1 MAIRYAVPLTGSTVA
16 GSLSQNGC
24 STRMSQTQILNVIFA
39 AHARSTHH
47 KLALDALTHLQNG
60 QADRW
65 RTLILSQHTAY
76 LDGAKAPDDDFK
88 DFRNHVLHV
97 SENFWGGAVN
107 AAQNWYGTL
116 IDLLRA
122 QDWKEAAYAAGV
134 LSHYY
139 SDPLMPFHTGQS
151 EAEGAVHRACEWSVT
166 QSYDSLKNMMVT
178 NRMYPSMAAPSSS
191 DWLGD
196 MVRSGAQK
204 SHAYYELLIDH
215 YNLSVG
221 VKNPQAGMDLVAQQS
236 VADCLAHATVGFA
249 AILDRAFVESASIVP
264 DVPLTLQNVLST
276 INVPIRKLVNKLA
289 DARDKTAV
297 EAIWKEVQTT
307 GKAIESLPE
316 SEKLVRQ
323 FHAAEVLKV
332 PLSVLDAQKPKPAGQ
347 KYVMPPTASLPAG
360 SDEQGKDQGI
370 GSRLISLPGRKPEPP
385 KPAVTQSVKPVVPV
399 SRPVVADTQPV
410 TPPTAVLP
418 VIAVPKIAE
427 VSRAIAPQEP
437 RTPTASASLPA
448 PAVAQP
454 QPVKPVVSL
463 PEAAKQRG
471 LKYYLTM
478 DADIVDAPSIGPK
491 TASRF
496 QEIGIRRISE
506 FMNSDVNELAARFNS
521 RQFSKDVLRD
531 WQDQSR
537 LMLTVPGLRGHDAQL
552 LVAAEIR
559 NRDDLARADAE
570 QLLYSLDTIVESSE
584 GRRILRD
591 SAPPDLAE
599 VRSWISGAVS
609 ALTLKAG

>member
-1 MAIRYAVPLTGSTVA
+1 
-16 GSLSQNGC
+16 
-24 STRMSQTQILNVIFA
+24 MSQTQILNVIFA

-97 SENFWGGAVN
+97 NENFWGGAVK

-116 IDLLRA
+116 VDLLRA

-139 SDPLMPFHTGQS
+139 SDPVMPFHTGQS

-166 QSYDSLKNMMVT
+166 QSYDSLKNMIVT
-178 NRMYPSMAAPSSS
+178 NRMYPAMSAPSSS

-196 MVRSGAQK
+196 MVKSAAQK
-204 SHAYYELLIDH
+204 SHPFYELLIDH

-221 VKNPQAGMDLVAQQS
+221 VKNPQAGMDLVAQQA
-236 VADCLAHATVGFA
+236 VAQCLAHATVGFA

-264 DVPLTLQNVLST
+264 DVPLTLQNVLAT

-347 KYVMPPTASLPAG
+347 KYVMPPTASLPVGANE
-360 SDEQGKDQGI
+360 EQGRDAGLT
-370 GSRLISLPGRKPEPP
+370 SRLISLPGRKPEPP
-385 KPAVTQSVKPVVPV
+385 KPAATPPVTAVTATAPLVKQVAPSPASPIVTPVAAVAKPVMPATLPMTP
-399 SRPVVADTQPV
+399 SAPV
-410 TPPTAVLP
+410 T
-418 VIAVPKIAE
+418 
-427 VSRAIAPQEP
+427 AIAP
-437 RTPTASASLPA
+437 AIAAAA
-448 PAVAQP
+448 PVAG
-454 QPVKPVVSL
+454 VSKPVVSL
-463 PEAAKQRG
+463 PEPQKSRG
-471 LKYYLTM
+471 AKYYLTM

-496 QEIGIRRISE
+496 QEIGIRSISE
-506 FMNSDVNELAARFNS
+506 FMSSDVNELAAKFNS

-599 VRSWISGAVS
+599 VRSWISGAVT

>member
-1 MAIRYAVPLTGSTVA
+1 
-16 GSLSQNGC
+16 
-24 STRMSQTQILNVIFA
+24 MSQTQILNVIFA

-65 RTLILSQHTAY
+65 RTLILSQHSAY

-97 SENFWGGAVN
+97 SENFWGGAVS
-107 AAQNWYGTL
+107 AAQNWYGTFV
-116 IDLLRA
+116 DLLRA

-166 QSYDSLKNMMVT
+166 QSYDTLKNMMVT
-178 NRMYPSMAAPSSS
+178 NRMYPAMSAPASS

-196 MVRSGAQK
+196 MVRTGAQK

-236 VADCLAHATVGFA
+236 VAECLAHATVGFA

-307 GKAIESLPE
+307 GKAVESLPE

-360 SDEQGKDQGI
+360 NEEQSKDA
-370 GSRLISLPGRKPEPP
+370 SVNNRLISLPGRKAEPP
-385 KPAVTQSVKPVVPV
+385 KPVATPPVNTVAPAAPQPVKQVVPPVAAVAKPVMPATLPMTPPA
-399 SRPVVADTQPV
+399 PVVASPPQATPEATLSQQP
-410 TPPTAVLP
+410 
-418 VIAVPKIAE
+418 
-427 VSRAIAPQEP
+427 
-437 RTPTASASLPA
+437 
-448 PAVAQP
+448 
-454 QPVKPVVSL
+454 KPVVSL
-463 PEAAKQRG
+463 PEGTKARG
-471 LKYYLTM
+471 AKYYLTM

-496 QEIGIRRISE
+496 QEIGIRSISE
-506 FMNSDVNELAARFNS
+506 FMNADVNDMAAKFNS

-559 NRDDLARADAE
+559 NRDDLSRADAE

-599 VRSWISGAVS
+599 VRSWISGAIS

>member
-1 MAIRYAVPLTGSTVA
+1 
-16 GSLSQNGC
+16 
-24 STRMSQTQILNVIFA
+24 MSQTQILNVIFA

-97 SENFWGGAVN
+97 SENFWGGAVK

-297 EAIWKEVQTT
+297 EAIWNEVQTT

-347 KYVMPPTASLPAG
+347 KYVMPPTVSLPSVSEEMSKEAG
-360 SDEQGKDQGI
+360 V

-385 KPAVTQSVKPVVPV
+385 KPAVTPPVKPVVPA

-410 TPPTAVLP
+410 TPPAAVFP
-418 VIAVPKIAE
+418 VTAVPKIAE
-427 VSRAIAPQEP
+427 VSRAIAPQQPQAQP

-448 PAVAQP
+448 PAVAQL

-496 QEIGIRRISE
+496 QEIGIRSISE

>member
-1 MAIRYAVPLTGSTVA
+1 
-16 GSLSQNGC
+16 
-24 STRMSQTQILNVIFA
+24 MSQTQILNVIFA

-60 QADRW
+60 QAERW

-97 SENFWGGAVN
+97 SENFWGGAVK

-116 IDLLRA
+116 VDLLRA

-139 SDPLMPFHTGQS
+139 SDPVMPFHTGQS

-166 QSYDSLKNMMVT
+166 QSYDSLKNMIVT
-178 NRMYPSMAAPSSS
+178 NRMYPAMSAPSSS

-196 MVRSGAQK
+196 MVKSGAQK
-204 SHAYYELLIDH
+204 SHPFYELLIDH

-221 VKNPQAGMDLVAQQS
+221 VKNPQAGMDLVAQQA
-236 VADCLAHATVGFA
+236 VAQCLAHATVGFA

-347 KYVMPPTASLPAG
+347 KYVMPPTAALPAG
-360 SDEQGKDQGI
+360 ASEEQGKESGLT
-370 GSRLISLPGRKPEPP
+370 GRLISLPGRKPEP
-385 KPAVTQSVKPVVPV
+385 SKPVMAPKAIAPSVAASSTVSQPV
-399 SRPVVADTQPV
+399 ITRPVVAPPV
-410 TPPTAVLP
+410 AM
-418 VIAVPKIAE
+418 A
-427 VSRAIAPQEP
+427 
-437 RTPTASASLPA
+437 
-448 PAVAQP
+448 
-454 QPVKPVVSL
+454 PVVSAPAIIAPVVAAPPAVTSAAPSPATL
-463 PEAAKQRG
+463 PMSSASATVPADSPTQPSAVSKPSAAAAETSRARG
-471 LKYYLTM
+471 LKFYLTM

-496 QEIGIRRISE
+496 QEVGVRTIGE
-506 FMNSDVNELAARFNS
+506 FLNSDVNDLAAKFNS

-559 NRDDLARADAE
+559 NREDLSRADAE
-570 QLLYSLDTIVESSE
+570 QLLYSLDTIVDSSE

-599 VRSWISGAVS
+599 VRSWISGAIS
-609 ALTLKAG
+609 ALALKAG